1 MSTNRLTPF
10 TKRTMPINN
19 NTHTIPDILGHE
31 QIDLTRLKKQAQL
44 TQTQIPK
51 IPRIARTLNTLDNV
65 LKILEEHSRISKCQI
80 DQLIQSVEKEN
91 PQLARQLHES
101 QVAYLKLQAHTA
113 SLQSLKECYCRYAHM
128 LDGARTM
135 FNAYQQTTTRRDSI
149 DQVKLGLKECTKTLC
164 AIEAQLEAMLGTF
177 VLNLQEISGFSR
189 ICPGDEYELVI
200 RYGQQKWKT
209 RGRILKHD
217 KNEQIWTRK
226 IFHLKAKLADL
237 LLIKISEVKL
247 LGVSLKTIGTKCF
260 EVNNFY
266 SMETQRMIIN
276 ANQSGTIKLIFLVNW
291 DLYDQVD
298 TKFTFYNPN
307 RTYSDVTRT
316 WSMFVGNTTL
326 LRTVNDTLTSSS
338 VSSSSASSQYSAK
351 RLSTFC
357 PINSQET
364 NEYVTYNSI
373 IDESNHYDEI
383 DLENK
388 HEQISKQE
396 EEICDN
402 CPVHDDVHLSS
413 NSSSFAAG
421 LNSDEISSSAS
432 IDYCQT
438 EEEEEEEEEECVE
451 NESIYELDLLIDQ
464 VRTCLDDLRLIDRSF
479 SIIFD
484 KIEQIINDLDR
495 ILKIQ
500 IHEQTEKTLE
510 IENILIDFN
519 FLNTFDDE
527 DTLKTI
533 DSGFEGEQQQIKQ
546 NDNFKSNINQ
556 PINTIFVD
564 ILNRILIL
572 LYYIQ
577 NRSKSDDNLI
587 LEHLNDQN
595 EQLTMAISWCENQV
609 QDVKQALSQSDQSIV
624 EFWLKCCSNE
634 TFIISFEH
642 CLNEIMKYL
651 NCNQDIAEYLL
662 NNLCCL
668 SFRIN
673 FIHPKYLTLIQIWF
687 LLKKDRSDIEKDIK
701 IANEQIEF
709 SKNLS
714 NLILNN
720 NYTQIALM
728 LNRRTLNNNELI
740 NRLLYEY
747 DFKLPDELIG
757 MLLTSIR
764 HDVISHLRTALLSHN
779 DNPYFIMGKQN
790 RVIAQKAKVKQ
801 QQHNKKPKAV
811 KTNLKRLN
819 EQVRKKVEQVDKLY
833 DNKDDNQSNE
843 KKQKMETTKQDTS
856 SVDKK

>member
-10 TKRTMPINN
+10 NKRTMPTNN

-51 IPRIARTLNTLDNV
+51 IPRITRTLNTLENV
-65 LKILEEHSRISKCQI
+65 LKVLQEHSRTSKYQI
-80 DQLIQSVEKEN
+80 DQLIESVEKEN
-91 PQLARQLHES
+91 HQLARINIFYFSIKDTKKKIFFFSIFFFLKQLHES

-128 LDGARTM
+128 LD
-135 FNAYQQTTTRRDSI
+135 
-149 DQVKLGLKECTKTLC
+149 VKLGLKECTKTLC

-189 ICPGDEYELVI
+189 ICPGDEYELI
-200 RYGQQKWKT
+200 
-209 RGRILKHD
+209 IP
-217 KNEQIWTRK
+217 
-226 IFHLKAKLADL
+226 DL

-266 SMETQRMIIN
+266 SMEIQRMIIN
-276 ANQSGTIKLIFLVNW
+276 ANQSGTLKLIFLANW

-338 VSSSSASSQYSAK
+338 PSSSSSQYSSK

-357 PINSQET
+357 PISSQET
-364 NEYVTYNSI
+364 NEYVTYNSTT
-373 IDESNHYDEI
+373 DESNHYDEI
-383 DLENK
+383 DIENK
-388 HEQISKQE
+388 YEQIPK

-402 CPVHDDVHLSS
+402 IHVHDDTHSSS

-421 LNSDEISSSAS
+421 LNSDEISSAAS

-438 EEEEEEEEEECVE
+438 EAEGGEEEEVE
-451 NESIYELDLLIDQ
+451 NESIYELVLLIDQ

-484 KIEQIINDLDR
+484 KIEHIINNLD
-495 ILKIQ
+495 KIIKNQ

-510 IENILIDFN
+510 IENILTDFN

-533 DSGFEGEQQQIKQ
+533 DSGFEGEQQQHIKQ
-546 NDNFKSNINQ
+546 NENFKSNINQ
-556 PINTIFVD
+556 PINTIFID

-587 LEHLNDQN
+587 LERLN
-595 EQLTMAISWCENQV
+595 EQYEQLNMAISWCENQV
-609 QDVKQALSQSDQSIV
+609 QDVKQALSQCDQSII
-624 EFWLKCCSNE
+624 EFWSKCCSNE
-634 TFIISFEH
+634 TFIVSFER

-662 NNLCCL
+662 NNLCYL

-673 FIHPKYLTLIQIWF
+673 FVHPKFLTLIQIWF
-687 LLKKDRSDIEKDIK
+687 LLKKDQSDIDKDIQ
-701 IANEQIEF
+701 IANEQIEL

-728 LNRRTLNNNELI
+728 LNRRTLNNNEFI
-740 NRLLYEY
+740 NRILYEY
-747 DFKLPDELIG
+747 DFKIPDELIG

-764 HDVISHLRTALLSHN
+764 YDVISHLRTTLLSHN

-790 RVIAQKAKVKQ
+790 RAIAQKAKVKQ
-801 QQHNKKPKAV
+801 QQNNKKPKPV

-819 EQVRKKVEQVDKLY
+819 ERVRNKVEQVDKLY
-833 DNKDDNQSNE
+833 DNKSNE

-856 SVDKK
+856 SVDNK

>member
-10 TKRTMPINN
+10 NKRTMPTNN

-51 IPRIARTLNTLDNV
+51 IPRITRTLNTLENV
-65 LKILEEHSRISKCQI
+65 LKVLEEHSRTSKYQI
-80 DQLIQSVEKEN
+80 DQLVESVEKEN
-91 PQLARQLHES
+91 HQLARQLHES

-189 ICPGDEYELVI
+189 ICPGDEYELII

-209 RGRILKHD
+209 RGRIPKHD
-217 KNEQIWTRK
+217 KNEQNWTRQ

-237 LLIKISEVKL
+237 LLIKISEVRL

-338 VSSSSASSQYSAK
+338 SSSQYSSK

-357 PINSQET
+357 PISSQET
-364 NEYVTYNSI
+364 NEYVTYNSTT
-373 IDESNHYDEI
+373 DESNHYDEI
-383 DLENK
+383 DIENK
-388 HEQISKQE
+388 YEQIPK

-402 CPVHDDVHLSS
+402 IHVHDDTHSSS

-421 LNSDEISSSAS
+421 LNSDEISSAAS

-438 EEEEEEEEEECVE
+438 EAEGGGEEEEIE
-451 NESIYELDLLIDQ
+451 NESIYELVLLIDQ
-464 VRTCLDDLRLIDRSF
+464 VRTCLDDLRLTDRSF

-484 KIEQIINDLDR
+484 KIEHIINDLD
-495 ILKIQ
+495 KIIKTQ

-510 IENILIDFN
+510 IENILTDFN

-533 DSGFEGEQQQIKQ
+533 DSGFEGEQQQHIKQ
-546 NDNFKSNINQ
+546 NENFKSNINQ
-556 PINTIFVD
+556 PINTIFID

-587 LEHLNDQN
+587 LERLN
-595 EQLTMAISWCENQV
+595 EQYEQLNMAISWCENQV
-609 QDVKQALSQSDQSIV
+609 QDVKQDTDFHHLALSQCDQSII
-624 EFWLKCCSNE
+624 EFWSKCCSNE
-634 TFIISFEH
+634 TFIVSFER

-662 NNLCCL
+662 NNLCYL

-673 FIHPKYLTLIQIWF
+673 FVHPKFLTLIQIWF
-687 LLKKDRSDIEKDIK
+687 LLKKDQSDIDKDIQ
-701 IANEQIEF
+701 IANEQIEL

-728 LNRRTLNNNELI
+728 LNRRTLNNNEFI
-740 NRLLYEY
+740 NRILYEY
-747 DFKLPDELIG
+747 DFKIPDELIG

-764 HDVISHLRTALLSHN
+764 YDVISHLRTTLLSHN

-790 RVIAQKAKVKQ
+790 RAIAQKAKVKQ
-801 QQHNKKPKAV
+801 QQNNKKPKPV

-819 EQVRKKVEQVDKLY
+819 ERVRNKVEQVDKLY
-833 DNKDDNQSNE
+833 DNKSNE

-856 SVDKK
+856 SVDNK

>member
-10 TKRTMPINN
+10 NKRTMPTNN

-51 IPRIARTLNTLDNV
+51 IPRITRTLNTLENV
-65 LKILEEHSRISKCQI
+65 LKVLEEHSRTSKYHI
-80 DQLIQSVEKEN
+80 DQLVESVEKEN
-91 PQLARQLHES
+91 HQLARQLHES

-189 ICPGDEYELVI
+189 ICPGDEYELII

-209 RGRILKHD
+209 RGRIPKHD
-217 KNEQIWTRK
+217 KNEQNWTRQ

-237 LLIKISEVKL
+237 LLIKISEVRL

-291 DLYDQVD
+291 EFDLIEKFYTKKKD
-298 TKFTFYNPN
+298 TDF
-307 RTYSDVTRT
+307 
-316 WSMFVGNTTL
+316 
-326 LRTVNDTLTSSS
+326 
-338 VSSSSASSQYSAK
+338 
-351 RLSTFC
+351 
-357 PINSQET
+357 
-364 NEYVTYNSI
+364 
-373 IDESNHYDEI
+373 H
-383 DLENK
+383 
-388 HEQISKQE
+388 
-396 EEICDN
+396 
-402 CPVHDDVHLSS
+402 HL
-413 NSSSFAAG
+413 
-421 LNSDEISSSAS
+421 
-432 IDYCQT
+432 
-438 EEEEEEEEEECVE
+438 
-451 NESIYELDLLIDQ
+451 
-464 VRTCLDDLRLIDRSF
+464 
-479 SIIFD
+479 
-484 KIEQIINDLDR
+484 
-495 ILKIQ
+495 
-500 IHEQTEKTLE
+500 
-510 IENILIDFN
+510 
-519 FLNTFDDE
+519 
-527 DTLKTI
+527 
-533 DSGFEGEQQQIKQ
+533 
-546 NDNFKSNINQ
+546 
-556 PINTIFVD
+556 
-564 ILNRILIL
+564 
-572 LYYIQ
+572 
-577 NRSKSDDNLI
+577 
-587 LEHLNDQN
+587 
-595 EQLTMAISWCENQV
+595 
-609 QDVKQALSQSDQSIV
+609 ALSQCDQSII
-624 EFWLKCCSNE
+624 EFWSKCCSNE
-634 TFIISFEH
+634 TFIVSFER

-662 NNLCCL
+662 NNLCYL

-673 FIHPKYLTLIQIWF
+673 FVHPKFLTLIQIWF
-687 LLKKDRSDIEKDIK
+687 LLKKDQSDIDKDIQ
-701 IANEQIEF
+701 IANEQIEL

-728 LNRRTLNNNELI
+728 LNRRTLNNNEFI
-740 NRLLYEY
+740 NRILYEY
-747 DFKLPDELIG
+747 DFKIPDELIG

-764 HDVISHLRTALLSHN
+764 YDVISHLRTTLLSHN

-790 RVIAQKAKVKQ
+790 RAIAQKAKVKQ
-801 QQHNKKPKAV
+801 QQNNKKPKPV

-819 EQVRKKVEQVDKLY
+819 ERVRNKVEQVDKLY
-833 DNKDDNQSNE
+833 DNKSNE

-856 SVDKK
+856 SVDNK